1 MADGNLF
8 QQYLRPP
15 KSVMEYAAEYDQA
28 DARKQT
34 LQQNALELAAGQQK
48 YDDGVQARSRADQL
62 RQTLM
67 GLPVGATDDQRI
79 QAMRGS
85 GLPEGYAAAEALD
98 KSVIERRKASA
109 AADKDDAETAR
120 LKLAQSTALHNFQ
133 AQKLATVQSP
143 ADALAW
149 ADESR
154 ALGLFSQ
161 PGQYERGVAAIQAT
175 ASNPQAFE
183 QWKAQA
189 MQGGQTVADQLKQQL
204 EEIKQKE
211 QVRQFNAGQALTRS
225 EGAANRGNQIKIQNM
240 IGERQDRADA
250 AGKESPENVEK
261 MAQGI
266 AAGRLPPMSNFA
278 MLKPS
283 GKEIMARV
291 LDINPSYDAG
301 DYMAKNK
308 ALRDF
313 STGTQGLAV
322 QAANTGLNHLETIEQ
337 LARAQQNGDT
347 RLFNTI
353 ANKIARE
360 TGAAAPTNLASAIT
374 MVAPEISKMVIGA
387 AGGQEERA
395 TFAKNFSPSFSP
407 DQALGGIHTIRE
419 LLGGRL
425 FESERTYKRTTGRND
440 FNAGMLSPA
449 AQKVLAAAHG
459 HVGATTAPASTSST
473 GAPAKPALSSIFG
486 D

>member
-1 MADGNLF
+1 MADDNIF

-15 KSVMEYAAEYDQA
+15 KSVMDYTADYDAA

-34 LQQNALELAAGQQK
+34 LGQNALELAAGQQK
-48 YDDGVQARSRADQL
+48 YSDGVQSRQRADQL
-62 RQTLM
+62 RQALM
-67 GLPVGATDDQRI
+67 GLPQGATDDQRI
-79 QAMRGS
+79 QAMRGTAS
-85 GLPEGYAAAEALD
+85 PEGFAAADALD
-98 KSVIERRKASA
+98 KSLIERRKGTA
-109 AADKDDAETAR
+109 AADKDDAETAKT
-120 LKLAQSTALHNFQ
+120 KLAQSVALHNFQ

-143 ADALAW
+143 EDALAW

-154 ALGLFSQ
+154 ALGLFSK
-161 PGQYERGVAAIQAT
+161 PGQYEQGVARIQA
-175 ASNPQAFE
+175 AAPDPKAFA
-183 QWKAQA
+183 QWKAAA
-189 MQGGQTVADQLKQQL
+189 MQGGQSVTEQLKQQFEQL
-204 EEIKQKE
+204 KQQE
-211 QVRQFNAGQALTRS
+211 QVRQFGVTDQRIQS
-225 EGAANRGNQIKIQNM
+225 EGSANRNNQIKIQNM

-250 AGKESPENVEK
+250 AGQESPENIER
-261 MAQGI
+261 MAAGI
-266 AAGRLPPMSNFA
+266 ASGRLAPMSSFA

-283 GKEIMARV
+283 GKAIMARV
-291 LDINPSYDAG
+291 LDINPTYDSG
-301 DYMAKNK
+301 DYLAKNK

-322 QAANTGLNHLETIEQ
+322 QAANTGLNHLDTIEQ
-337 LARAQQNGDT
+337 LAKAQKNGDT

-407 DQALGGIHTIRE
+407 EQAIGGIHTIRE

-425 FESERTYKRTTGRND
+425 SESERTYKRTTGRDD
-440 FNAGMLSPA
+440 FNTGMLSPA
-449 AQKVLAAAHG
+449 AQKVLGAAYG
-459 HVGATTAPASTSST
+459 NTGASTPSQT
-473 GAPAKPALSSIFG
+473 AAGAPSDIDALLKKYG
-486 D
+486 GK